1 MMSVHVLD
9 SLCVCML
16 ILVALHVQGQVVG
29 AREAAAAGNALERF
43 GAGVLAV
50 VSGELVRPGE
60 APVAVVPRA
69 AIRLLTC
76 NAEKQK
82 RRHQQRANIFGC
94 CCWRPRG
101 ATVAC
106 SNHVGV
112 ITLLTRLLVH
122 SFHAC
127 CE

>member
-76 NAEKQK
+76 NAEKQEGGISSM
-82 RRHQQRANIFGC
+82 QTSLAAAVGDLVAQR
-94 CCWRPRG
+94 
-101 ATVAC
+101 
-106 SNHVGV
+106 
-112 ITLLTRLLVH
+112 
-122 SFHAC
+122 
-127 CE
+127 